1 MPYLGNQITTVFPT
15 SISVDSATISGNT
28 TIGGTLG
35 VTGATTLSN
44 QLTDANMAS
53 GSIIQTTELSSAA
66 DFSTSSGSFTDTT
79 YLLSITPQFT
89 SSKILILS
97 TIIARVE
104 GSASALRAGWRWVRR
119 VGGSD
124 TTIANSGGNFEHL
137 QVRNSPDEIS
147 GVNGYIYVDSPSTTD
162 AVTYV
167 CQTYNP
173 DTSGISAVRARQ
185 LSSGGS
191 LTLMEIRG

>member
-1 MPYLGNQITTVFPT
+1 MALTKVIGEGIGTVTNQFSDTNM
-15 SISVDSATISGNT
+15 SA
-28 TIGGTLG
+28 
-35 VTGATTLSN
+35 
-44 QLTDANMAS
+44 
-53 GSIIQTTELSSAA
+53 GSIIQTTELSSAD
-66 DFSTSSGSFTDTT
+66 DFSTTSGSFTDTT

-97 TIIARVE
+97 TIIARID
-104 GSASALRAGWRWVRR
+104 GSGSVLRAGWRWVRR

-137 QVRNSPDEIS
+137 QVRNSPVEVS
-147 GVNGYIYVDSPSTTD
+147 GVNGYIYVDSPSTTS

-173 DTSGISAVRARQ
+173 DTSGISAVRARA
-185 LSSGGS
+185 LSTGGS

>member
-1 MPYLGNQITTVFPT
+1 MALTKVKGAGIGTVTNQFSDINM
-15 SISVDSATISGNT
+15 SA
-28 TIGGTLG
+28 
-35 VTGATTLSN
+35 
-44 QLTDANMAS
+44 
-53 GSIIQTTELSSAA
+53 GSIIQTTELSSAS
-66 DFSTSSGSFTDTT
+66 DFSTTSGSFTDTT

-97 TIIARVE
+97 TIIARVD
-104 GSASALRAGWRWVRR
+104 GTATALRAGWRWVRR

-124 TTIANSGGNFEHL
+124 TVIANTGGNFEHL
-137 QVRNSPDEIS
+137 QVRNGPDEIS
-147 GVNGYIYVDSPSTTD
+147 GVNGYIYVDSPSTTS

-173 DTSGISAVRARQ
+173 DTSGITAVRARQ
-185 LSSGGS
+185 LSFGGS